1 MGRIA
6 GVTAEETRQRLL
18 RSAARVFADK
28 GYDGA
33 SIGELTA
40 EAGLSRGAL
49 YAHFDSK
56 ADLFAATLRSHGSA
70 EVEQLLALGGPGS
83 EAVAI
88 LRERGVALAR
98 RRRQQGSL
106 LVEAIVAA
114 RRHPEVATVLADAL
128 AERETRFADLVRAG
142 QSDGS
147 IEPKLA
153 PEAAARFVLMLVL
166 GSLLVAAVDLPD
178 VDDDAWAEL
187 VGDLVARF
195 GATLT
200 TS

>member
-1 MGRIA
+1 VGRIA
-6 GVTAEETRQRLL
+6 GVSADQTRQRLL
-18 RSAARVFADK
+18 GSAARVFADK

-49 YAHFDSK
+49 YAHFGSK

-70 EVEQLLALGGPGS
+70 EVEQLLTLGGPGS

-88 LRERGVALAR
+88 LRERGIALAR

-114 RRHPEVATVLADAL
+114 RRHPEVAAVLTDAL
-128 AERETRFADLVRAG
+128 TEREERFADLVRAG

-147 IEPKLA
+147 IEPRLA

-200 TS
+200 AS